1 MARLSILPPLFL
13 AGAAT
18 ALLLLLAPGAGANVF
33 SGLPALPIPHMN
45 GFSEGVPPSAMA
57 LDNAEWLDLVRVTG
71 TVFLSGISDP
81 TRNDDP
87 LRTTPEG
94 VAVAV
99 NAAARFNASLGISYS
114 PWVDF
119 LPNYSLGPAFWPPP
133 TDESFEPAVL
143 GYFAENVARLLS
155 GSPTP
160 TRRWARVWPC
170 AGSPSTRK

>member
-1 MARLSILPPLFL
+1 MSRARNVANRAGGLARLSRMARLSILPPLFL

-133 TDESFEPAVL
+133 TDESFE
-143 GYFAENVARLLS
+143 G
-155 GSPTP
+155 
-160 TRRWARVWPC
+160 
-170 AGSPSTRK
+170 